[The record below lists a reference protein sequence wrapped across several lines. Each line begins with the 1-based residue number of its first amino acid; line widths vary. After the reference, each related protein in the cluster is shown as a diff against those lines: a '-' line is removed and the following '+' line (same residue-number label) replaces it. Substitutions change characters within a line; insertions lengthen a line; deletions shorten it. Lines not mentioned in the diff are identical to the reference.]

1 MCDEYEYT
9 SEDVERELTTYMELI
24 VDAAPKNVEQIGF

>member
-9 SEDVERELTTYMELI
+9 SEDIQRELTTYMEF
-24 VDAAPKNVEQIGF
+24 VVTASYRDVEKN